1 MNGLSLSARTDHWW
15 IYVRHWKWTFVW
27 CRSLSW
33 PSCPSHSWVGFTNPA
48 QPKTCWL
55 CPEKRSMVMAAAV
68 FPCVTTAGLIWTSQL
83 NDVGMDLVTSG
94 PWQINGN
101 GAACLLGGPFL
112 ILTLAGQVD
121 NEVAWFNGSV
131 VRKPAAKLWI
141 KWNVHPCINIVAQP
155 TLHQNSCQWA
165 WASNK

>member
-1 MNGLSLSARTDHWW
+1 MNHV
-15 IYVRHWKWTFVW
+15 YVRVRVW
-27 CRSLSW
+27 HCRWMDCHLVREQTIGGYMSVTESERLFDADPLADLLVHPTLGLGLRAQLS
-33 PSCPSHSWVGFTNPA
+33 
-48 QPKTCWL
+48 PKTCWL

-141 KWNVHPCINIVAQP
+141 
-155 TLHQNSCQWA
+155 
-165 WASNK
+165 